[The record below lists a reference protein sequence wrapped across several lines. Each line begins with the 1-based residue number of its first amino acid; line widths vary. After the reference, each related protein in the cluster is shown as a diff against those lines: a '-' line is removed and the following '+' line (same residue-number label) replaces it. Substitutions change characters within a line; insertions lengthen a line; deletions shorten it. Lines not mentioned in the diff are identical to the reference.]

1 MRFVFAAI
9 LASVAAGCFPAEDR
23 PPFDEVQTIFNFK
36 CQGRECHIGAN
47 PSAEELDL
55 GSVLSIGATV
65 GSPSR
70 QNPGRT
76 LIVPGN
82 SAASYLY
89 CKIKPGCGP
98 IFGVRMPIDTE
109 LFDEESNLTSEEI
122 ETIRRWIDGG
132 AIDDRI
138 ILSAPISGQN
148 P

>member
-1 MRFVFAAI
+1 MRFI
-9 LASVAAGCFPAEDR
+9 LAASLSLLAVGCFPLEER
-23 PPFDEVQTIFNFK
+23 PPYQEVQTIFNFK
-36 CQGRECHIGAN
+36 CQGRECHIGAT

-55 GSVLSIGATV
+55 GSVLSINSTV
-65 GSPSR
+65 GTPSR

-109 LFDEESNLTSEEI
+109 LLDEESNLTSEEI

-138 ILSAPISGQN
+138 ILSAPL